1 MYGQFSRF
9 VGRIS
14 LRRIIRIAFVF
25 QILIPVSF
33 LGWMFFRTSRES
45 VEALSMRL
53 GSEVAAR
60 IAERTRDD
68 WAAVFAGSDAC
79 AVPVLTLAEAPEHPH
94 NAARA
99 TYLTRDGV
107 TQPAP
112 APRLSRTPG
121 QIAAGSQSEP
131 LEIGALL
138 ARWGG

>member
-60 IAERTRDD
+60 IAEHLQ
-68 WAAVFAGSDAC
+68 SYM
-79 AVPVLTLAEAPEHPH
+79 AVPLLVNSLNADALESGRVDIASPRIWQPFFAE
-94 NAARA
+94 
-99 TYLTRDGV
+99 
-107 TQPAP
+107 
-112 APRLSRTPG
+112 RTGPFR
-121 QIAAGSQSEP
+121 Q
-131 LEIGALL
+131 
-138 ARWGG
+138 